1 MERVKVLPPKLKA
14 DHVELMSKMD
24 SIKDIKTKW
33 ETNKSADN
41 ATTILAE
48 IKKSV
53 YELRDLLF
61 DHLSEEEQIVPPL
74 LKANFTFEED
84 SGTVGRIFQESGPE

>member
-1 MERVKVLPPKLKA
+1 MERVKVFPPKLKA

-33 ETNKSADN
+33 ETNKSADT

-84 SGTVGRIFQESGPE
+84 SATVGRIFQESGPE